1 MIDGTHGLESQLG
14 IASGCVPAG
23 ICLHNDDGQ
32 SVGDD
37 IVHVTRYAGPF
48 SAGRQGRAFFC
59 LQRQGVVASPGLV
72 ESILSSPRPVGR
84 NDGYE
89 QQKPLDQKIR

>member
-1 MIDGTHGLESQLG
+1 LIDGAHGLECQLG

-48 SAGRQGRAFFC
+48 SAGR
-59 LQRQGVVASPGLV
+59 
-72 ESILSSPRPVGR
+72 
-84 NDGYE
+84 
-89 QQKPLDQKIR
+89 